1 MKNPLRSKDLDLL
14 SNQVGPHQ
22 IEALAEQL
30 STIEQV
36 ECRTTTLQTRR
47 FNNRKMTTYTIE
59 LRVAGRPFFIE
70 LFDRILDGRL
80 LSILEPYVEPRKRW
94 NLEVWTPTREAVVA
108 LRLAFRR
115 PEGVTRLNAMRLN
128 SFIQENQQS
137 LKFNLIA
144 SILEEWGI
152 LDWVEKNLIELYR
165 RHGVRILNDQRM
177 VPRIERKLSKH
188 SVKTEKMTLS

>member
-1 MKNPLRSKDLDLL
+1 M
-14 SNQVGPHQ
+14 
-22 IEALAEQL
+22 
-30 STIEQV
+30 EQV
-36 ECRTTTLQTRR
+36 ECRTTTIQTRR

-70 LFDRILDGRL
+70 LFDRILDGRP

-144 SILEEWGI
+144 SILEEWRI

-165 RHGVRILNDQRM
+165 RHAVRILNDQRM

-188 SVKTEKMTLS
+188 SVKTAKMTLS